1 MDESEINKSVGKLQG
16 YLGTFARNELENL
29 KLSHYPSF
37 VIVNLDTRDGD
48 GSHWIAI
55 AMFLNDVYICD
66 SLGALMPNDDFP
78 KELVNFLYRVTF
90 RRRLHITRQLQ
101 QPTSNTCG
109 LYCIFFIHFCVTHTF
124 YSFLSKFTND
134 FALNDLLVTLYAKKY
149 TNWKG

>member
-1 MDESEINKSVGKLQG
+1 MDENEINKSVRNVEG
-16 YLGTFARNELENL
+16 YLGTFARNELESL
-29 KLSHYPSF
+29 KISHYPSF
-37 VIVNLDTRDGD
+37 MILNLDQRKGD

-78 KELVNFLYRVTF
+78 KELVNFLYRVCF

-109 LYCIFFIHFCVTHTF
+109 LYCIFFVHYCQTHTF
-124 YSFLSKFTND
+124 VSFLSKFSHDHTT
-134 FALNDLLVTLYAKKY
+134 NDLLIHLYAKQY
-149 TNWKG
+149 TL